1 MNRLSLIG
9 ISTGSISV
17 IMAIYLFVTHSD
29 NFSLLFDFTVLG
41 IFLFLA
47 PSGIRDIYER
57 RRTKAIESR
66 IPDFLRDV
74 AEASKF
80 GSNLADSIIAAS
92 DGQYGM
98 LSVEIKKMAAQIRWG
113 VSVDEVLEEFVKRN
127 KSPFT
132 EKLVLTVIEA
142 NRSGGNTSEVLNLIA
157 VNSREAQVL
166 TKEKYSQLSS
176 YIIIIV
182 IAYAVFLLT
191 VLVLDI
197 QFFPQMTKQIVS
209 GTSASS
215 FTFLNLSTIP
225 LIKEILTGVAIVQ
238 GVGSGLMSG
247 VLGEGRYQS
256 GLLYAAILASIG
268 YILIVLLGGV

>member
-17 IMAIYLFVTHSD
+17 ILAIYLFLAHSY

-66 IPDFLRDV
+66 LPDFLRDV

-80 GSNLADSIIAAS
+80 GSNLADSIITAS

-98 LSVEIKKMAAQIRWG
+98 LSVEIKKMGAQIRWG
-113 VSVDEVLEEFVKRN
+113 VSVDEVLEEFIKRN

-166 TKEKYSQLSS
+166 TREKYSQLSS
-176 YIIIIV
+176 YIIIII

-191 VLVLDI
+191 VLVLDV
-197 QFFPQMTKQIVS
+197 QFFPQMTKQIAS

-215 FTFLNLSTIP
+215 FIFLNLSTIP

>member
-1 MNRLSLIG
+1 LIG

-17 IMAIYLFVTHSD
+17 ILAIYLFVTHSY
-29 NFSLLFDFTVLG
+29 NFSLLFDFIVLG
-41 IFLFLA
+41 IFLYLA
-47 PSGIRDIYER
+47 PTGIQDIYER
-57 RRTKAIESR
+57 KRTKAIESR
-66 IPDFLRDV
+66 LPDFLRDV

-92 DGQYGM
+92 DGQYGV

-132 EKLVLTVIEA
+132 EKLMLTVMEA

-191 VLVLDI
+191 VLVLDV
-197 QFFPQMTKQIVS
+197 QFFPQMTKQIAS

-215 FTFLNLSTIP
+215 FAFLNLSTIP
-225 LIKEILTGVAIVQ
+225 LIKEILTGVGIVQ

-268 YILIVLLGGV
+268 YILIVSLGGV